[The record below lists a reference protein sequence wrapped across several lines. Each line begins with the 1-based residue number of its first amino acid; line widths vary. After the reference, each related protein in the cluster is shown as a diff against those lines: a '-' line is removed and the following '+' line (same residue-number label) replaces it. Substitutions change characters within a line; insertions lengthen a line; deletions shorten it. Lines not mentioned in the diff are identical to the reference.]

1 MDISQAIERREK
13 LEKRLN
19 ALIDRLP
26 TLGKGGLEIEAR
38 FLMRSPAGYEGDIS
52 DIRVTKE
59 QAEFFILA
67 EVEEIKTELAK
78 MQPIFDV
85 ANQALKTVFPEQ

>member
-13 LEKRLN
+13 LKARLN
-19 ALIDRLP
+19 VLMGRLA
-26 TLGKGGLEIEAR
+26 TLKKGGIKIEVR
-38 FLMRSPAGYEGDIS
+38 FYIRSPAGYEGEVS
-52 DIRVTKE
+52 DIRGTKD
-59 QAEFFILA
+59 QAEGFILA